1 MLFSGDMKIEKLYI
15 IKFHAKYMY
24 THCLKLS
31 YCIYTKK
38 MEIRKYLHFSII
50 KNLILPS
57 FLPEQE
63 QPRRL

>member
-24 THCLKLS
+24 TLPHTIIMYLH
-31 YCIYTKK
+31 KK